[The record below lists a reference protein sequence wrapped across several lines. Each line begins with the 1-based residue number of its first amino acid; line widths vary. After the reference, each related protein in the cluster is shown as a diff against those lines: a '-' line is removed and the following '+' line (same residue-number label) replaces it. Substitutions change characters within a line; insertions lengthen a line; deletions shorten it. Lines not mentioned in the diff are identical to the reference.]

1 MLHLLKYRFRLMIRN
16 RVLLF
21 WTLIFPML
29 LTTFFGMVLKDAYTV
44 DTFQTVPIAVVEQKD
59 LSQLKAVL
67 KDVRQGDTA
76 LFIGGFQNVQD
87 AFAALPPEEQA
98 KQLLKEDKV
107 SAVVKLQ
114 DPIAITVNQNGL
126 DQTITKTF
134 FDEYSQKIHLV
145 EEAMQQYPDG
155 SAVSALF
162 TQTASHVKEANTDH
176 TDLSSVFFYTVL
188 AMNAMFGGYWAINSM
203 YELQANQSER
213 AARLAVS
220 PLHKGKAL
228 LADFIIDIA
237 IQIVFLLIQFAYMYF
252 ILDVS
257 FGSQLGYVFLM
268 MVLGAFAGNAFGILI
283 GSITSKIPPDG
294 KTGIMTSITLICSA
308 LAGMMAVQLKYY
320 VQEYAPF
327 LTYINPVNMIT
338 DGLYSLYY
346 YGVGERY
353 FFNLALLAGFT
364 MVCYLISFRALSRKS
379 YHSLGVR

>member
-1 MLHLLKYRFRLMIRN
+1 MLHLLKYRFRLMLRN
-16 RVLLF
+16 KVLLF
-21 WTLIFPML
+21 WTLLFPML

-44 DTFQTVPIAVVEQKD
+44 DTFQTVPIAVVEQGNLRDVK
-59 LSQLKAVL
+59 SVL
-67 KDVRQGDTA
+67 KEVKQKDTPLFDVSYTT
-76 LFIGGFQNVQD
+76 
-87 AFAALPPEEQA
+87 EKQA
-98 KQLLKEDKV
+98 KQLLKDNKV
-107 SAVVKLQ
+107 SAVVSMQ
-114 DPIAITVNQNGL
+114 NPIQITINQNGL
-126 DQTITKTF
+126 NQTITKTF

-228 LADFIIDIA
+228 LADFMIDIA

>member
-1 MLHLLKYRFRLMIRN
+1 MIRN

-21 WTLIFPML
+21 WTLVFPML

-44 DTFQTVPIAVVEQKD
+44 DTFQSIPIAVIEQKD
-59 LSQLKAVL
+59 LTQLKAVL
-67 KDVRQGDTA
+67 EDVKQEDTA
-76 LFIGGFQNVQD
+76 LFKVSYVS
-87 AFAALPPEEQA
+87 EKQA
-98 KQLLKEDKV
+98 KKLLKEDKV
-107 SAVVKLQ
+107 SAVVAMQ
-114 DPIAITVNQNGL
+114 EPIVITVNQNGL
-126 DQTITKTF
+126 NQTITKTF
-134 FDEYSQKIHLV
+134 FDEYSQKINLI
-145 EEAMQQYPDG
+145 EEAMQLHPDG
-155 SAVSALF
+155 SAVARLF
-162 TQTASHVKEANTDH
+162 TQTASHVEEANADH
-176 TDLSSVFFYTVL
+176 TDVSAVFFYTVL

-203 YELQANQSER
+203 FELQANQSER
-213 AARLAVS
+213 AARLSVS
-220 PLHKGKAL
+220 PMHKGKAL
-228 LADFIIDIA
+228 LADFIVDIA
-237 IQIVFLLIQFAYMYF
+237 IQIVFLLIQFSYMYY

-257 FGSQLGYVFLM
+257 FGAQLGYVFLM

-283 GSITSKIPPDG
+283 GSITSRIPLDG

-308 LAGMMAVQLKYY
+308 LAGMMMVQLKYY

-379 YHSLGVR
+379 YNSLGVR